1 MNAGASVRA
10 RAAKPRTRPYVF
22 ETIPLRNVFL
32 SEEDRPLANDPDES
46 KDRYTLCSVSIP
58 GFFWRLAA

>member
-32 SEEDRPLANDPDES
+32 SEEDES
-46 KDRYTLCSVSIP
+46 NDRYTLCSVSIP
-58 GFFWRLAA
+58 GFFWRFAA